1 MLPHLLYFDSIVL
14 EAYLNICCQLN
25 TPVALKSHSAFKK
38 HNELVKWI
46 KQNDVNNAANVKN
59 KTLPF
64 VYGAAFAV
72 IFYNP
77 VVLCDHGSLKIG
89 FNTIKNIFRLRK
101 ACTHFLSG
109 VSYWHGIFH
118 MSISC
123 RGKKKN

>member
-1 MLPHLLYFDSIVL
+1 M
-14 EAYLNICCQLN
+14 
-25 TPVALKSHSAFKK
+25 
-38 HNELVKWI
+38 
-46 KQNDVNNAANVKN
+46 KN

-123 RGKKKN
+123 RGKKKIKNLVGGLIPFETQQMIKKHS